1 MTQEEKDRING
12 YMDAVANA
20 FNFTFDWLSEL
31 TEEIELLK
39 TDGAVVA
46 DRLRETE
53 IRLDNIGGNLMSL
66 RHELN
71 RERV

>member
-12 YMDAVANA
+12 YMDAVYNA